1 MLKRLINYTVLIL
14 LVFTLSCNTQD
25 SQQKQKKNVEKKSNN
40 NIIHNDLEDITEEG
54 VLRVLTTYSST
65 SYFLYRG
72 QPMGYEYELLQKFAE
87 HLGVK
92 LDIIISNNIDS
103 LCNKLNAG
111 EVDLVAHGL
120 TVTTERMQKVNFT
133 EHLYLTRQVL
143 VQKKPDNY
151 RKMSWKKVEDSLIHD
166 AIDLLGDT
174 VSVRNNSSYM
184 ARLENLANEMGG
196 KIYIDT
202 LPGELSTD
210 RIIEMVANG
219 EIKYTVAD
227 KNLASIHASYYPI
240 LDIDVPISF
249 SQRVAWA
256 VRKNTPQLENAL
268 NEWLRAFK
276 KETLFYIIYNKYFK
290 NERSFKSRGRSDYLS
305 LNKNQISKYDDL
317 IKKYAKEIDWDWRLL
332 SALVYKE
339 SRFNPKASSWA
350 GANGLM
356 QIMPVTAKQLGVEN
370 RADPEDNLKGGTKF
384 LKILWDRFD
393 DIEDSIQRIK
403 FSMAAFNCGYNHVVD
418 ARNLAKVENID
429 PNVWDNNVE
438 EVILKL
444 SYREYYTNPLVKYGY
459 VRGREPYNYVRDI
472 FESYEHYKQFIN

>member
-1 MLKRLINYTVLIL
+1 MIKLASQLGCKYRLQNCCLVIAVCTFIAIGCKNPTTSTVAPVKKPVAKDLKEIKKDGKLKVLL
-14 LVFTLSCNTQD
+14 A
-25 SQQKQKKNVEKKSNN
+25 
-40 NIIHNDLEDITEEG
+40 
-54 VLRVLTTYSST
+54 YSGT

-72 QPMGYEYELLQKFAE
+72 EPRGYEYELLQKFAE
-87 HLGVK
+87 HIGVD

-103 LCNKLNAG
+103 LCNQLNAG
-111 EVDLVAHGL
+111 DVELVAHGL
-120 TVTTERMQKVNFT
+120 TVTTERMEKVNFT

-151 RKMSWKKVEDSLIHD
+151 RKLSWKKVEDSLIHD

-196 KIYIDT
+196 EIYIDT

-210 RIIEMVANG
+210 RIIEMVADG

-227 KNLASIHASYYPI
+227 KNLASIYASYYPI

-249 SQRVAWA
+249 SQRMAWA
-256 VRKNTPQLENAL
+256 VRKNTPQLEAAL

-276 KETLFYIIYNKYFK
+276 KETLFYVIYNKYFK
-290 NERSFKSRGRSDYLS
+290 NERGFRSRERSDYLS

-317 IKKYAKEIDWDWRLL
+317 IKTYAKQINWDWRLL
-332 SALVYKE
+332 AALIYKE

-356 QIMPVTAKQLGVEN
+356 QIMPVTAKQLGIEN
-370 RADPEDNLKGGTKF
+370 RADPEDNIKGGTKF
-384 LKILWDRFD
+384 LNILWHRFE
-393 DIEDSIQRIK
+393 DIEDSTQRIK
-403 FSMAAFNCGYNHVVD
+403 FSMASFNCGYNHVVD
-418 ARNLAKVENID
+418 ARNLAKEENVD

-438 EVILKL
+438 EIILIQKK
-444 SYREYYTNPLVKYGY
+444 E
-459 VRGREPYNYVRDI
+459 
-472 FESYEHYKQFIN
+472 